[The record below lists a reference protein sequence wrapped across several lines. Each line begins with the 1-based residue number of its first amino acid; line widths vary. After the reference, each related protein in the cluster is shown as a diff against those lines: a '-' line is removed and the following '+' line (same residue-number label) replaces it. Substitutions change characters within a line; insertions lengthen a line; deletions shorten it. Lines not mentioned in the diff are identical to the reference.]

1 MYKGGPL
8 CKSWLRNETVFVA
21 PNYTQ
26 EFVYSVAEKLL
37 VDIRMVIDGNQI
49 GPLCDNILKGAVCK
63 YFFPHCTE
71 MNPGQIDRAVMCY
84 ESCAKLVQ
92 DCGKS
97 LLHLISVATVK
108 YPSLWKGFKP
118 LHIKLSDLSCLRD
131 HLPSASSSG
140 VSCLVLVETKQMK
153 ICEGTSNDTHCFPV
167 DKSSESGN
175 AVAIAVSIPFV
186 CLSLLV
192 MFILACFIWKKR
204 LKNTVAQDQS
214 LYTEMVGRR
223 VSQTKKILWEDDI
236 ATLILESFI
245 DGKRL
250 KVSKQIGE
258 GNFGRV
264 FKGVLDAKTTVAI
277 KSLKSAAG
285 KQGVV
290 DNETANSF
298 VREALRMRH
307 FDHPHVMKL
316 IGICWAMEANFL
328 SVDLF
333 QLASGPLIL
342 LPYTELGDLRGY
354 LRDKRRY
361 SLSSGN
367 PYVIISNIST
377 DTNDKE
383 DECLI
388 PVGQLVKFGYQ
399 IAIGMEYVSKQGIVH
414 RDLATR
420 NCMLTWDMNIK
431 VSDFGLARMLEE
443 GKDYYRMGQGSAL
456 PIRWM
461 APESIADLLFT
472 TESDV
477 VSYIWHFSHNAH
489 VLIYLFGYLCRL
501 VSIWYS
507 LTGVWAWRHLISL
520 PPNLN

>member
-1 MYKGGPL
+1 
-8 CKSWLRNETVFVA
+8 
-21 PNYTQ
+21 
-26 EFVYSVAEKLL
+26 
-37 VDIRMVIDGNQI
+37 
-49 GPLCDNILKGAVCK
+49 
-63 YFFPHCTE
+63 
-71 MNPGQIDRAVMCY
+71 
-84 ESCAKLVQ
+84 
-92 DCGKS
+92 
-97 LLHLISVATVK
+97 
-108 YPSLWKGFKP
+108 
-118 LHIKLSDLSCLRD
+118 
-131 HLPSASSSG
+131 
-140 VSCLVLVETKQMK
+140 
-153 ICEGTSNDTHCFPV
+153 
-167 DKSSESGN
+167 
-175 AVAIAVSIPFV
+175 
-186 CLSLLV
+186 
-192 MFILACFIWKKR
+192 
-204 LKNTVAQDQS
+204 
-214 LYTEMVGRR
+214 
-223 VSQTKKILWEDDI
+223 
-236 ATLILESFI
+236 
-245 DGKRL
+245 
-250 KVSKQIGE
+250 
-258 GNFGRV
+258 
-264 FKGVLDAKTTVAI
+264 
-277 KSLKSAAG
+277 
-285 KQGVV
+285 V

-367 PYVIISNIST
+367 PYVIISNVSCNYVCSHGMMSYIKLTLQIST

-420 NCMLTWDMNIK
+420 NCMCVGKYLPETYSFIQITIGCFCCRLTWDMNIK

-477 VSYIWHFSHNAH
+477 WAYGVTLWEIFSFATIPYAGLSNSDILSYIQSGKRLPKPNVCPDDVHDTMQNCWKLNATDRPGFGEIASEME
-489 VLIYLFGYLCRL
+489 LILSYQKSYVEL
-501 VSIWYS
+501 
-507 LTGVWAWRHLISL
+507 L
-520 PPNLN
+520 PDL

>member
-1 MYKGGPL
+1 V
-8 CKSWLRNETVFVA
+8 C
-21 PNYTQ
+21 
-26 EFVYSVAEKLL
+26 
-37 VDIRMVIDGNQI
+37 
-49 GPLCDNILKGAVCK
+49 NIYYIV
-63 YFFPHCTE
+63 
-71 MNPGQIDRAVMCY
+71 
-84 ESCAKLVQ
+84 
-92 DCGKS
+92 
-97 LLHLISVATVK
+97 
-108 YPSLWKGFKP
+108 
-118 LHIKLSDLSCLRD
+118 
-131 HLPSASSSG
+131 
-140 VSCLVLVETKQMK
+140 
-153 ICEGTSNDTHCFPV
+153 
-167 DKSSESGN
+167 
-175 AVAIAVSIPFV
+175 
-186 CLSLLV
+186 
-192 MFILACFIWKKR
+192 
-204 LKNTVAQDQS
+204 
-214 LYTEMVGRR
+214 
-223 VSQTKKILWEDDI
+223 
-236 ATLILESFI
+236 
-245 DGKRL
+245 
-250 KVSKQIGE
+250 
-258 GNFGRV
+258 
-264 FKGVLDAKTTVAI
+264 
-277 KSLKSAAG
+277 G